1 MQRAVTLRAL
11 DARDLPAL
19 HALSTAVGW
28 PHREQDCAMLLALG
42 HGLAACGPDGAM
54 LGCAMRWDWSADCAT
69 IGMVLVAP
77 DQQGKGLGRLLMQA
91 LLDAAPA
98 RAVMLNATLAGLALY
113 EKLGFRPI
121 GMIHQHQGTIAKIP
135 SCSAKA
141 DHPRPSNNA
150 ELTALDQAA
159 FGAPR
164 SALIALLHAEAEL
177 RATPR
182 GFAARRPFGRGETIG
197 PVVAE
202 TEDEAIAFV
211 AALLRPGFQRIDIP
225 AEAAGL
231 RAWLTQAGLVAVD
244 SVTVMTRGDWP
255 QRHGAVRRFA
265 LASQALG

>member
-11 DARDLPAL
+11 GARDLPAL
-19 HALSTAVGW
+19 HSLSAAAGW
-28 PHREQDCAMLLALG
+28 PHRAQDCAMLLALG
-42 HGLAACGPDGAM
+42 HGLAACGADGAI
-54 LGCAMRWDWSADCAT
+54 LGSAMRWDWSADCAT

-77 DQQGKGLGRLLMQA
+77 DQQGKGLGRRLMQA
-91 LLDAAPA
+91 LLDTTQA

-121 GMIHQHQGTIAKIP
+121 GMIHQHQGTITQVP
-135 SCSAKA
+135 SRSAKA
-141 DHPRPSNNA
+141 DHPRLSSTA

-164 SALIALLHAEAEL
+164 PTLIAHLQAETEI
-177 RATPR
+177 RTTPR
-182 GFAARRPFGRGETIG
+182 GIAARRRFGHGHTIG

-202 TEDEAIAFV
+202 TEDEAIDLI
-211 AALLRPGFQRIDIP
+211 AALLRPGFQRIDVP
-225 AEAAGL
+225 AEAPAL
-231 RAWLTQAGLVAVD
+231 RAWLTQAGLAPVD

-255 QRHGAVRRFA
+255 RGDGALRRFA